1 MLLVQEVGRSM
12 AAERYTEGL
21 DFILDLTSGVP
32 YYRQVI
38 KQVEMA
44 IADGRLR
51 KGSKLPTVRSLA
63 VHLQINPNTV
73 ARAYNE
79 MEIRGIVNTQQ
90 GTGTFISDK
99 KIDLSLEERANIL
112 DSLVRSFLANASA
125 YGFVVEDIIGH
136 LDTLKEDVK
145 I

>member
-44 IADGRLR
+44 IAEGRLR
-51 KGSKLPTVRSLA
+51 KGSKLPKW
-63 VHLQINPNTV
+63 
-73 ARAYNE
+73 ARA
-79 MEIRGIVNTQQ
+79 
-90 GTGTFISDK
+90 
-99 KIDLSLEERANIL
+99 
-112 DSLVRSFLANASA
+112 SA
-125 YGFVVEDIIGH
+125 KARNPPTRIHGF
-136 LDTLKEDVK
+136 
-145 I
+145 